1 MEGVTATNVP
11 LMKDSHLNID
21 KAMGMVNLSNEG
33 SEEETL
39 KQQVDEMVTKI
50 DDLEQKVNEVAQ
62 FFSSPIRTK
71 LNNCKGSSSLK
82 EREKDKAR
90 TNNKKLQDASRR
102 EAAYTK
108 RMQELMRQFGT
119 ILRQITQHKW
129 AWPFM
134 QPVDVERLGLHDYY
148 EVIEK
153 PMDFGTIRNQ
163 MEAKD
168 GSGYKNVREIYN
180 DVILVFKNAMTYN
193 DEKSDVHLMAKTL
206 FDKFEEKWQL
216 LLPKVVEEETRRKE
230 EEAEGSSDLQIA
242 QEASIVKLGRDI
254 SYELEELDLQL
265 KELRE
270 RVVLK
275 CRLMSTEEKR
285 QLGLDLSQLSP
296 EDLVKALDIVA
307 QRNPH
312 FQPMDEEVDLDV
324 DAQSPLTLWQ
334 LKFFVKEKLGNQMRG
349 SATKEQDNAKRKRE
363 ICDAI
368 SKSARKRNRKL
379 MS

>member
-50 DDLEQKVNEVAQ
+50 DDVSSLLEQKVNEVAQ

-254 SYELEELDLQL
+254 SYE
-265 KELRE
+265 
-270 RVVLK
+270 
-275 CRLMSTEEKR
+275 KR